1 LLGMFR
7 TRKGWEI
14 KSEREAGNGRADI
27 TAFNLRKKDAYII
40 EVKYSKSDK
49 DLNADAREATAQIN
63 RLRYDQYFSQRSP
76 KSIRHYGIAFCLKQC
91 RVLTE

>member
-1 LLGMFR
+1 
-7 TRKGWEI
+7 
-14 KSEREAGNGRADI
+14 EREAGNGRADI

-40 EVKYSKSDK
+40 EVKYSKSNR
-49 DLNADAREATAQIN
+49 DLNADAQEAIDQIN

-76 KSIRHYGIAFCLKQC
+76 KSIRHYGITFCLKQC